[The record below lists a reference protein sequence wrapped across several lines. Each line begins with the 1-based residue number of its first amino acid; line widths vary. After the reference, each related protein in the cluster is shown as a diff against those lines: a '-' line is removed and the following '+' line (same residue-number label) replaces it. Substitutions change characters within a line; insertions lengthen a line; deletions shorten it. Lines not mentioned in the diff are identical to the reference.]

1 MANTLT
7 HRELHDRDAAA
18 VTEILAAM
26 QRAEPVDEAYSEQDV
41 LEEMTAPGVDLERT
55 SIGIVDDDRLVAF
68 GWLRV
73 SPPSPAWKAQQ
84 LAGVHPDYVG
94 RGIGRMLLRGLE
106 SKAAAVRDMDA
117 PGLPGELKIWLD
129 PERQRTVALVAAAGY
144 ETWRYFFRMRRDLHT
159 PIQEWPA
166 PAGSLIRRYRPSDD
180 EAVRLASNS
189 SFADHWGST
198 PMDRERW
205 RADYADSSS
214 FRPEQ
219 SWVALLGDEVVAFV
233 MTSEFEEENRQRGY
247 PTGYIARV
255 GTTRDARGRGIAG
268 ALLARTLGGLAD
280 AGYRYAELGVDADS
294 PTGAGRLYERAGFV
308 TIGRNPVAGKR
319 F

>member
-1 MANTLT
+1 
-7 HRELHDRDAAA
+7 
-18 VTEILAAM
+18 M
-26 QRAEPVDEAYSEQDV
+26 QRAEPVDEVYSEQDV
-41 LEEMTAPGVDLERT
+41 IEEMTAPGVDLGRT

-73 SPPSPAWKAQQ
+73 SPPSAAWKAQQ
-84 LAGVHPDYVG
+84 VAGVHPDYVG
-94 RGIGRMLLRGLE
+94 RGIGRLLLRQLE
-106 SKAAAVRDMDA
+106 SKAVTVRDLDT

-129 PERQRTVALVAAAGY
+129 PERPRTVALVSAAGY
-144 ETWRYFFRMRRDLHT
+144 ETWRYFFRMRCDLHDSV
-159 PIQEWPA
+159 PDVPVLA
-166 PAGSLIRRYRPSDD
+166 DVAIRRYRPSDD
-180 EAVRLASNS
+180 EAVRLVSNS

-219 SWVALLGDEVVAFV
+219 SWVAVLGGEVAAFV
-233 MTSEFEEENRQRGY
+233 MTSEFEAETRQRGY

-255 GTTRDARGRGIAG
+255 GTTRGARGRGIAG

-294 PTGAGRLYERAGFV
+294 PTGAGRLYQRAGFV

>member
-1 MANTLT
+1 MPNTLT
-7 HRELHDRDAAA
+7 QRELHVGDAAA

-26 QRAEPVDEAYSEQDV
+26 QRVEPVDEVYGEQDV
-41 LEEMTAPGVDLERT
+41 IEEMTAFGVDLERT
-55 SIGIVDDDRLVAF
+55 SIGIVDDDQLVAF

-94 RGIGRMLLRGLE
+94 RGIGRLILRELE
-106 SKAAAVRDMDA
+106 SKAVAVRDMEA

-129 PERQRTVALVAAAGY
+129 PERPRTVALVAAAGY
-144 ETWRYFFRMRRDLHT
+144 ETWRYFFRMRCDLHN
-159 PIQEWPA
+159 PVPA
-166 PAGSLIRRYRPSDD
+166 VPVPADVVIRRFRPSDD
-180 EAVRLASNS
+180 EAVRLVSNA

-219 SWVALLGDEVVAFV
+219 SWVALLDGEVVAFV
-233 MTSEFEEENRQRGY
+233 LTSEFEAESRERGY

-255 GTTRDARGRGIAG
+255 GTTRGARGRGIAG
-268 ALLARTLGGLAD
+268 ALLARTLGGLTQ

-294 PTGAGRLYERAGFV
+294 QTGAGRLYERVGFV
-308 TIGRNPVAGKR
+308 TTGRNPVAGKR

>member
-1 MANTLT
+1 MPNTLT
-7 HRELHDRDAAA
+7 QRDLHAGDAAA
-18 VTEILAAM
+18 VTEVLDAM
-26 QRAEPVDEAYSEQDV
+26 QRAEPVDEVYGEQDV
-41 LEEMTAPGVDLERT
+41 IEEMTAPGVDLGRA
-55 SIGIVDDDRLVAF
+55 SIGIFDDDRLVAF

-94 RGIGRMLLRGLE
+94 RGIGRLILRQLE
-106 SKAAAVRDMDA
+106 AKAVEVRDLDA

-129 PERQRTVALVAAAGY
+129 PERPRTVALVAAAGY
-144 ETWRYFFRMRRDLHT
+144 ETWRYFFRMRCDLHN
-159 PIQEWPA
+159 PIPDLPA
-166 PAGSLIRRYRPSDD
+166 PADTVIRRYRPGDD
-180 EAVRLASNS
+180 EAVRLVSNA

-214 FRPEQ
+214 FRPEH
-219 SWVALLGDEVVAFV
+219 SWVAVLDDEVVAFV
-233 MTSEFEEENRQRGY
+233 MTSEFEAESLQRGY

-255 GTTRDARGRGIAG
+255 GTARDARGRGIAG
-268 ALLARTLGGLAD
+268 ALLARTLRGLAA

-294 PTGAGRLYERAGFV
+294 PTGAGRLYQRAGFV